1 MTATETQPRLLD
13 ASFASDN
20 VAGVSPEILQALSR
34 VNEDAALPYGADPVT
49 AQLREVIKET
59 FGARAEILPVFN
71 GTGANVVAL
80 QALLPR
86 WGAAICSAQ
95 AHVNND
101 EGAAP
106 ERLGALKLLPRP
118 TTTGKLTPA
127 DISAEAKAL
136 GFVHAAQP
144 LAVTLTQSTELGTV
158 YTAQEIA
165 AVAEAAHAQGL
176 GVHLDGARISN
187 AAAALG
193 CSLAEITTAAG
204 VDVLSLGGT
213 KNGAMA
219 AEAVVV
225 IDPDRVAGTDFIQ
238 KFSMQLASKQRFVSA
253 QLLELFGT
261 DLWRRNA
268 THANAQA
275 AKLDEALAQVPG
287 VTLSRPTE
295 VNATFPEVP
304 VRVAEALRER
314 YLIHVWDTAASGDPV
329 LRIMCS
335 FQTTDAQIEA
345 LVECAR
351 RA

>member
-1 MTATETQPRLLD
+1 MTLTTTHPVLD

-20 VAGVSPEILQALSR
+20 VAGVSPEILTALGR
-34 VNEDAALPYGADPVT
+34 ANADAALPYGADPVT
-49 AQLREVIKET
+49 TQLREVIKET
-59 FGARAEILPVFN
+59 FGHKAEILPVFN

-106 ERLGALKLLPRP
+106 ERVGTVKLLPRP
-118 TTTGKLTPA
+118 TPDGKLTPA
-127 DISAEAKAL
+127 DVQAELRAL

-158 YTAQEIA
+158 YTPEEIA
-165 AVAEAAHAQGL
+165 GVADLAHAYGL

-193 CSLAEITTAAG
+193 CSLSEITSAVG

-225 IDPDRVAGTDFIQ
+225 LDPERVAGTEFIQ
-238 KFSMQLASKQRFVSA
+238 KFSMQLASKQRFISA

-261 DLWRRNA
+261 DLWQRNA
-268 THANAQA
+268 GHANAQA
-275 AKLDEALAQVPG
+275 AKLGRLLAEIPG

-304 VRVAEALRER
+304 ARIAQALRER
-314 YLIHVWDTAASGDPV
+314 YLIHVWDTAPSGNPV

-335 FQTTDAQIEA
+335 FDTSDAQIHA
-345 LVECAR
+345 LLECAR

>member
-1 MTATETQPRLLD
+1 MD